1 MKDNKVLYIVIF
13 AVIAVVLLLSGVFF
27 NKNGISAVKL
37 EIYTENTNVV
47 VYDSSNKVIANGG
60 TLKVGETYV
69 VEITSQKGYVLHS
82 LVFNNENI
90 ITELENNKYTFVCTE
105 NATIKANSAATPINF
120 TILNNEVNAQ
130 IVYYSDWQNGGNLE
144 NKALDCLIYGYTYVL
159 HFWDMSSLGIGIDSI
174 TVNNEDI
181 SNKFVK
187 LDNTSYKFV
196 ATEDLTIKFN
206 LIDMYLDLTIRTT
219 NTNIQLYCLTT
230 NTVSTEDYCILGY
243 EYKITA
249 TAEEGYVLAE
259 LKLNN
264 VDFSNNDTFVCNSNV
279 AITATSYVYSGYS
292 LDVTAYNCTVRV
304 IDTSQVIELNTES
317 ELHIGQHL
325 RIEVVVNTGYV
336 LQELT
341 VNGEAFESGATYTVS
356 GAVNIVAKAVIQG
369 NNDGTTYSLT
379 RISENADIIVTYPGE
394 SENFTD
400 GTTALNAGSYVDIKV
415 IPHEGY
421 LLESYLINGSDRYRN
436 GVEIQ
441 VSEDLVIEA
450 YAVAITDDNTFNI
463 TATIQNATLE
473 VYDTN
478 YTLLATITT
487 SGDYSNVGL
496 LDKNHIF
503 KFIANDGFTLVS
515 TNIEGVTT
523 NLTNTFGFSVKNDL
537 ILQVIAN

>member
-47 VYDSSNKVIANGG
+47 VYDSSNKAIANGG

-105 NATIKANSAATPINF
+105 NVTIRVNSSATPIDF
-120 TILNNEVNAQ
+120 VIENNEVNAQ

-159 HFWDMSSLGIGIDSI
+159 HFWDMTSLGIGIDSI
-174 TVNNEDI
+174 LVNNEDI

-206 LIDMYLDLTIRTT
+206 LIDMYLDLTIRAT

-230 NTVSTEDYCILGY
+230 NTVSIADYCILGY
-243 EYKITA
+243 EYKIIA
-249 TAEEGYVLAE
+249 TPAEGYELRS

-264 VDFSNNDTFVCNSNV
+264 SDFDNNNTFVCNSEV
-279 AITATSYVYSGYS
+279 LITANSVIPGYA
-292 LDVTAYNCTVRV
+292 LDITAYNSTVRV

-379 RISENADIIVTYPGE
+379 RISENADIIVTLLGDTQNITDGATALNSDSEVQITVLPHDGYLLQSFLVNGVDRLE
-394 SENFTD
+394 SGRSIVVSENF
-400 GTTALNAGSYVDIKV
+400 
-415 IPHEGY
+415 
-421 LLESYLINGSDRYRN
+421 
-436 GVEIQ
+436 
-441 VSEDLVIEA
+441 VIEA
-450 YAVAITDDNTFNI
+450 YAVAITDENTFDI
-463 TATIQNATLE
+463 SVTIENATLE
-473 VYDTN
+473 VYN
-478 YTLLATITT
+478 KYNTLLATITN

-496 LDKNHIF
+496 IGRNHIF

-515 TNIEGVTT
+515 TNIEGVTADVT
-523 NLTNTFGFSVKNDL
+523 NSIGFSVRNDL
-537 ILQVIAN
+537 VIHVMAS

>member
-144 NKALDCLIYGYTYVL
+144 NKTLDSLIYGYTYVL
-159 HFWDMSSLGIGIDSI
+159 YFWDMTSLGIGIDSI

-196 ATEDLTIKFN
+196 ATEDLTIEFN

-230 NTVSTEDYCILGY
+230 NTVSTVDYCILGY

-356 GAVNIVAKAVIQG
+356 GAVNIIAKAVIQG
-369 NNDGTTYSLT
+369 NNDGTSYSLT

-450 YAVAITDDNTFNI
+450 YAVVITDDNTFNI
-463 TATIQNATLE
+463 TVTIQNATLE

-478 YTLLATITT
+478 YTLLSTITT

-523 NLTNTFGFSVKNDL
+523 NLTNSFGFSVKNDL
-537 ILQVIAN
+537 VLQVIAN